1 MSRSMY
7 WGDWDGG
14 SYASL
19 QAEYGRCY
27 LRPEEH
33 FTVDGDSVQ
42 VICSLIAPYGQ
53 GSVTLTVE
61 DETGLLYPYRTGKN
75 N

>member
-1 MSRSMY
+1 MY

-33 FTVDGDSVQ
+33 FTVGGDSVQ
-42 VICSLIAPYGQ
+42 AICSLIAPYG
-53 GSVTLTVE
+53 
-61 DETGLLYPYRTGKN
+61 
-75 N
+75 